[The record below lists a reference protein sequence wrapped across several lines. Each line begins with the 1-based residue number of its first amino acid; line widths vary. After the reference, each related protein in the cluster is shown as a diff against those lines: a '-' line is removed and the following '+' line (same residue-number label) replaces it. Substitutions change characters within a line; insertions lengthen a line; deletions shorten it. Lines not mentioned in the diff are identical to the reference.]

1 MRNVRV
7 IYKKLGRMKY
17 VSHLDMNRYIPRL
30 VKVAKIPAKYT
41 EGFNRHLCLT
51 FALPLSLGTES
62 DYDMF
67 DIKIVDDDYTDEMVA
82 DALRQNAAEGIEI
95 VSVGPIKMN
104 ATELKFAAH
113 TVVFKDEDTDLL
125 KDLEWFLNGNVIIA
139 TKKGKKCK
147 VTEVN
152 VAEHI
157 KSISTELADNTLTV
171 KVVLP
176 AGNTGNLNP
185 VLLLNA
191 YCEAGNRRP
200 QSVSYYRDML
210 YTENMEIFA

>member
-30 VKVAKIPAKYT
+30 IKVAKIPAKYT

-51 FALPLSLGTES
+51 FALPLSLGTVS

-67 DIKIVDDDYTDEMVA
+67 DIKITDDDFTDDMVKEQ
-82 DALRQNAAEGIEI
+82 LNKFAAEGIEI
-95 VSVGPIKMN
+95 VSVGPVVMS
-104 ATELKFAAH
+104 ATELKFASF
-113 TVVFKDEDTDLL
+113 TVKYIDSDMALL
-125 KDLEWFLNGNVIIA
+125 KTFERFLNGNVILA
-139 TKKGKKCK
+139 LKKGKKGK
-147 VTEVN
+147 ITEVN

-157 KSISTELADNTLTV
+157 KRIETYLDGNELTV

-176 AGNTGNLNP
+176 AGNTGNINP
-185 VLLLNA
+185 VLLVNA
-191 YCEAGNRRP
+191 FCDAGNKKP
-200 QSVSYYRDML
+200 QSISYSRDML
-210 YTENMEIFA
+210 YTENMEIFR